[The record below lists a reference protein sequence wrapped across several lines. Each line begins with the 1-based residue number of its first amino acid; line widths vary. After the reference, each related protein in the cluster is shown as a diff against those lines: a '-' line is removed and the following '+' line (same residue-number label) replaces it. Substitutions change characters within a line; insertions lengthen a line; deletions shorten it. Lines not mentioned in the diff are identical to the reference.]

1 MAPAFR
7 RANPHAGLPYG
18 TLLALQPEM
27 GAELGKVTDTSA
39 VRARQQDAG
48 RPMGP
53 PGRRSPSARSPIEA
67 CVSAPPVRLSG
78 PRRVMRKCEKVCRQL
93 FGCPECRIGGED
105 PVHLVAAAC
114 QAGHACDHRDLV
126 PTRSVCGRCP
136 PPQSRGPSG
145 PVGGAGRLL
154 TSGWPLDRCRALR
167 RARDQREGSSA
178 RSDGAVGMPSQ
189 MSSGSATTSSNPR
202 DSATSKAVR
211 AARLAGMGSGALNLT
226 TAPGTTWEGAKTS
239 PTCAPFSSTQTRSVT
254 AVSTSVTTIRKPTN
268 EPPPLQGRCEPQQFH
283 FLATEGCEMLKP
295 TAALPRVANAVQMQA
310 LGKNVETAI
319 AHYGAEPWRNR
330 ARRRELS
337 ERRMPDQDNPPARG
351 PGAKLGEYISA
362 EQCRQARALLG
373 LTPQALSAM
382 AGVSAESIQRF
393 EEADHTVSGRV
404 RAAVGC
410 VLARLGID
418 VEGEHRVM
426 LNMSSREAPD
436 AAVVDAN
443 FYARFSRVACVP
455 PGVERGGSKGSRR

>member
-1 MAPAFR
+1 
-7 RANPHAGLPYG
+7 
-18 TLLALQPEM
+18 
-27 GAELGKVTDTSA
+27 
-39 VRARQQDAG
+39 
-48 RPMGP
+48 
-53 PGRRSPSARSPIEA
+53 
-67 CVSAPPVRLSG
+67 
-78 PRRVMRKCEKVCRQL
+78 
-93 FGCPECRIGGED
+93 
-105 PVHLVAAAC
+105 
-114 QAGHACDHRDLV
+114 
-126 PTRSVCGRCP
+126 
-136 PPQSRGPSG
+136 
-145 PVGGAGRLL
+145 
-154 TSGWPLDRCRALR
+154 
-167 RARDQREGSSA
+167 
-178 RSDGAVGMPSQ
+178 
-189 MSSGSATTSSNPR
+189 
-202 DSATSKAVR
+202 
-211 AARLAGMGSGALNLT
+211 
-226 TAPGTTWEGAKTS
+226 
-239 PTCAPFSSTQTRSVT
+239 
-254 AVSTSVTTIRKPTN
+254 
-268 EPPPLQGRCEPQQFH
+268 
-283 FLATEGCEMLKP
+283 MLKP